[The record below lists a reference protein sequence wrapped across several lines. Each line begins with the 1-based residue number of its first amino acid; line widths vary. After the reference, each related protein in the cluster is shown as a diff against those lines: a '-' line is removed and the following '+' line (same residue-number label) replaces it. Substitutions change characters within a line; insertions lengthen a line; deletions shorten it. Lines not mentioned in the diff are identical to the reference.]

1 MGAYDGILQ
10 KEFEIEFA
18 SGETT
23 ESGFVVVVLSNP
35 DPSGANRVAEFLVNR
50 LPKSQGQSLAGR
62 QPKTPLSHDIR
73 PSTCRNG

>member
-35 DPSGANRVAEFLVNR
+35 GPSGASRVAEFPANH
-50 LPKSQGQSLAGR
+50 LPKSQGQSFAGR
-62 QPKTPLSHDIR
+62 QHNTRLSHDIR